1 MLTPAPIR
9 DNCFQNRSGAMS
21 GIAQSGS
28 ALRFPRTQ
36 AELGRNAITGG
47 NGTLG
52 GTIGFSLLPLTVAR
66 QTGTTKV
73 FGTVSYLG

>member
-1 MLTPAPIR
+1 M
-9 DNCFQNRSGAMS
+9 
-21 GIAQSGS
+21 
-28 ALRFPRTQ
+28 
-36 AELGRNAITGG
+36 TGG

-73 FGTVSYLG
+73 FGTVPYLGYLLDLRLASWPPEADHGFSPTIAV